1 MDVFKL
7 LEKDHEKVKGLFKKL
22 ADTSDGAQKTRDSL
36 FKELATELTVHAK
49 VEETIVYPRLKEID
63 ELSDQVEEG
72 IDEHHEAEAL
82 LEELAG
88 MDTTD
93 KEWSAK
99 LKELQEAV
107 EHHVKEEEQELFP
120 EARDFI
126 DDDEAMELAKTVE
139 QEKKEMLKGS
149 HGAAKEAFS
158 RLGL

>member
-7 LEKDHEKVKGLFKKL
+7 LEQDHEKVKGLFKKL
-22 ADTSDGAQKTRDSL
+22 ADTSDGAQKTRENL

-49 VEETIVYPRLKEID
+49 VEEAIVYPRLKEFD
-63 ELSDQVEEG
+63 ELSEQVAEG
-72 IDEHHEAEAL
+72 IDEHKEAEAL

-88 MDTTD
+88 METTD

-99 LKELQEAV
+99 LKELQAAV

-126 DDDEAMELAKTVE
+126 DKDEATELGKTVE

-149 HGAAKEAFS
+149 HGAAKEAFG

>member
-22 ADTSDGAQKTRDSL
+22 VETSDGAQKTRENL

-49 VEETIVYPRLKEID
+49 VEETIVYPRLKEVG
-63 ELSDQVEEG
+63 ELSEQIEEAV
-72 IDEHHEAEAL
+72 DEHHEAESL

-88 MDTTD
+88 METTD
-93 KEWSAK
+93 KEWLAK
-99 LKELQEAV
+99 LQELQEAV
-107 EHHVKEEEQELFP
+107 EHHVKEEEQQLFP

-139 QEKKEMLKGS
+139 EEKKEMLKGS

>member
-22 ADTSDGAQKTRDSL
+22 ADTSDGAQKTRENL

-49 VEETIVYPRLKEID
+49 VEETIVYPRLKEFD
-63 ELSDQVEEG
+63 ELSEQVEEG
-72 IDEHHEAEAL
+72 IDEHKEAEAL

-88 MDTTD
+88 METTD

-99 LKELQEAV
+99 LKELQTAV

-120 EARDFI
+120 EALDLM
-126 DDDEAMELAKTVE
+126 DEDEATELGKTVE